1 MMASC
6 RLFIAVM
13 ALAALA
19 APLRAEQ
26 TLPASVYL
34 DRLQGMWLGE
44 IIGQAAGAA
53 YEGKYVG
60 RGGNTV
66 TLNWSTILDPAKPW
80 RADDDTVLEYMNLGL
95 VYDYGIP
102 SGAQLQ
108 AAWQTHV
115 PSGGL
120 YCANKQGRFLM
131 NYGFTPPD
139 TGRLRNNV
147 NWNFIDSQIT
157 TEALGAAAPGM
168 RQRAADLAGA
178 CGSVTNSGYALHAAQ
193 FYAAMYAAAPL
204 EANVETVVAKGL
216 EVVPVSSRSH
226 EVIQNVVDWYQADK
240 ADGTLNWRSTQEK
253 IYDHYV
259 DAAGSHN
266 RYVIWVESTV
276 NLAMTTM
283 AILYGQGELDPT
295 VEIAVNGGFDS
306 DCNPATAA
314 GLVGLMKGYSGL
326 PAGVT
331 SAASNTYQF
340 ALLQNMPPST
350 TLAQMAAY
358 AQAAAEREIVR
369 MGGTIEGSGAT
380 TIYHLPDDV
389 VLPPVEKP
397 DPAGPRGLVRDVRQ
411 AGGAVTTSASIALH
425 IAGNDPCNL
434 DQIIDGITDLSY
446 NGHVPYS
453 TYDGANAQPAGGD
466 WYQLNFDRDVTF
478 DSLIFYEG
486 NVRYDINRDLRA
498 WGQRGGYFLNLIVE
512 IGRNGVFAPAGN
524 LVLSEP
530 LDPFAY
536 YQEITMTFDAA
547 VGNAIR
553 IRGNAGGAE
562 QFTTITEL
570 EAFGNIPTPV
580 TCSPGADPLWNN
592 AANWSGGAVPGPQ
605 NIAVFGAAASR
616 QITIGQAESAL
627 GLDLPAAG
635 WKIDGPGKA
644 LTVGAGGIAS
654 GGAGTNTVIPAVV
667 LSANSIWTVGA
678 GNTLRVAG
686 GIDGPDFALVK
697 AGPGTLALSGPGAY
711 GGGTTVFAG
720 TLLVENTAGS
730 ATGSGAVTVGAATLS
745 GTGFINGPV
754 TLTGDSTI
762 TSTGTLTINNTLT
775 ILGLANQLAG
785 GTVLTAGDTNVLVTR
800 ALTVDTT
807 DSALDITNNR
817 LIVDYAPAEANP
829 AQQIQNLVRSGYNK
843 GSGYWDGNGLFSSHA
858 RDDEMTLTAV
868 GILDNA
874 DPLVGGKATF
884 GGVAV
889 DASSVLV
896 RYTYWGDMN
905 FDGTV
910 NFDDYDIL
918 DYYYW
923 FPLPADQM
931 GWWTGDLDYD
941 GNVDF
946 DDYDKIDYAY
956 WFQGAP
962 LAGDGLGAVPE
973 PATMTLLAMG
983 GLALLRRARHRA
995 AWRVSQTARSGFPI
1009 GLTLTEDG

>member
-1 MMASC
+1 MAFC
-6 RLFIAVM
+6 RLFIAAI

-19 APLRAEQ
+19 APLQAER

-44 IIGQAAGAA
+44 IIGGAAGAA
-53 YEGKYVG
+53 YEGQYRG

-66 TLNWSTILDPAKPW
+66 TLNWLTILDPAKPW
-80 RADDDTVLEYMNLGL
+80 RADDDTVMEYMNLGL

-102 SGAQLQ
+102 SGAQLK
-108 AAWQTHV
+108 AAWQTYV

-120 YCANKQGRFLM
+120 WCANKQGRFLM

-139 TGRLRNNV
+139 TGSLRNNV
-147 NWNFIDSQIT
+147 NWNYIDSQIT

-178 CGSVTNSGYALHAAQ
+178 CGSVTNTGYALHAAQ

-204 EANVETVVAKGL
+204 ETDVEVVVAKGL

-226 EVIQNVVDWYQADK
+226 EVIQNVVNWYQADK
-240 ADGTLNWRSTQEK
+240 ADDVLNWRSTQEK
-253 IYDHYV
+253 IYDNYV
-259 DAAGSHN
+259 SVAGSHN
-266 RYVIWVESTV
+266 RYVNWVESTV
-276 NLAMTTM
+276 NLAITTM

-326 PAGVT
+326 PPGVT

-350 TLAQMAAY
+350 TITQMAAY

-369 MGGTIEGSGAT
+369 MGGTIEGSGAGA
-380 TIYHLPDDV
+380 IYHLPDDV
-389 VLPPVEKP
+389 VQPLVERP
-397 DPAGPRGLVRDVRQ
+397 DPAGPRGLVRNVRQ
-411 AGGAVTTSASIALH
+411 AGGAVTTSASVNVH
-425 IAGNDPCNL
+425 NPDYDSSNL
-434 DQIIDGITDLSY
+434 DQIIDGVTDLSY

-466 WYQLNFDRDVTF
+466 WYQLNFDRDVQF

-486 NVRYDINRDLRA
+486 NVRYDINRDLRT

-512 IGRNGVFAPAGN
+512 IGRNGIFAPAGN

-536 YQEITMTFDAA
+536 YQQITMTFDPA

-570 EAFGNIPTPV
+570 EAFGGIPTPV
-580 TCSPGADPLWNN
+580 TCSPGAEPLWNN
-592 AANWSGGAVPGPQ
+592 PANWSGGAAPGPQ
-605 NIAVFGAAASR
+605 NIAVLGAAASR
-616 QITIGQAESAL
+616 QITVGQAESVL
-627 GLDLPAAG
+627 GLDLRAAG
-635 WKIDGPGKA
+635 WTIDGPGKA

-654 GGAGTNTVIPAVV
+654 SGAGTNTVIPAVA

-678 GNTLRVAG
+678 DNTLRLAG
-686 GIDGPDFALVK
+686 GIDGADFALAK

-711 GGGTTVFAG
+711 GGGTLVFAG

-730 ATGSGAVTVGAATLS
+730 ATGAGAVTVGAATLG

-754 TLTGDSTI
+754 TLTGDSTL
-762 TSTGTLTINNTLT
+762 TSTGTLTINSTLT
-775 ILGLANQLAG
+775 VQGLANQLAAGTVITTDDVTIDQYAVFIINGTLGGEDGSLIVRGTLMGKGTINKICIIDG
-785 GTVLTAGDTNVLVTR
+785 GTLSPGEPSTIKTTAQVRAAAAPKNFSFEIGAATPNYATPSNSVNDVIRLTDATMPFADATGSVPAALSADTVIDVYFLWSDPALGAYKAEFFAATDFSDAVAGATYEYWRLDPRGSRYHNGNFYSPLDESLVDWSVVPET
-800 ALTVDTT
+800 
-807 DSALDITNNR
+807 
-817 LIVDYAPAEANP
+817 
-829 AQQIQNLVRSGYNK
+829 
-843 GSGYWDGNGLFSSHA
+843 
-858 RDDEMTLTAV
+858 
-868 GILDNA
+868 
-874 DPLVGGKATF
+874 ATF
-884 GGVAV
+884 GGQVANGFI
-889 DASSVLV
+889 
-896 RYTYWGDMN
+896 TE
-905 FDGTV
+905 FTV
-910 NFDDYDIL
+910 
-918 DYYYW
+918 
-923 FPLPADQM
+923 
-931 GWWTGDLDYD
+931 
-941 GNVDF
+941 
-946 DDYDKIDYAY
+946 
-956 WFQGAP
+956 
-962 LAGDGLGAVPE
+962 VPE
-973 PATMTLLAMG
+973 PATLALLLMG
-983 GLALLRRARHRA
+983 VAGALLRRRGR
-995 AWRVSQTARSGFPI
+995 
-1009 GLTLTEDG
+1009 